1 MGQLSYS
8 QVELLGDVGKHH
20 HGGGHHHGGH
30 HGGGGGGYYPGGYV
44 DYGPGYG
51 PEVVVV
57 QPTTYTMSGYLNG
70 QLVKWVAPVADYT
83 GQYYAGAQKPTGINV
98 VAAV

>member
-8 QVELLGDVGKHH
+8 KVELLGR
-20 HGGGHHHGGH
+20 GGGGGGGGGGRGHHHH
-30 HGGGGGGYYPGGYV
+30 HGGGGGYYPGGYV

-70 QLVKWVAPVADYT
+70 KPVQWVAPIADYA
-83 GQYYAGAQKPTGINV
+83 GQYYAGAQKPTGITV